1 MPRPRKCRKVC
12 CEPGHRL
19 FKPQGVPTTHLEK
32 VDLDLDELE
41 ALRLTDMLDLQ
52 QLEAASRMDVSQSTY
67 NRILKSARGKVTLA
81 IVNGCALRIRV
92 DEQNEA
98 IQLSTS
104 GDLAEPKGG
113 I

>member
-1 MPRPRKCRKVC
+1 MPRPRKCRRVC

-19 FKPQGVPTTHLEK
+19 FKPQGVPTTQLDK

-41 ALRLTDMLDLQ
+41 AMRLADMLDLQ
-52 QLEAASRMDVSQSTY
+52 QIEAASRMDVSQPTY
-67 NRILKSARGKVTLA
+67 NRILKSARGKVTAA
-81 IVNGCALRIRV
+81 IVNGSALRIRV

-98 IQLSTS
+98 IQLSSTGS
-104 GDLAEPKGG
+104 LAESKGG